1 MANHYFLGVLLL
13 ALLFICS
20 AENPESTA
28 DNGYPPLW
36 DLVPESLENFT
47 KENKVEMDPW
57 RYFDRMAMYRILL
70 ASTTKYFSIL
80 GSNNSGN
87 ILWGL
92 PLQHG
97 WQFHTGRLADPSKT
111 TICGFKDREDPL
123 CISEKSWWAC
133 MNYYLSVI
141 PFLSAAAVGMFADL
155 PPQPLEIVPPGQ
167 NTEDFC
173 YSIDHC
179 QSSFPDVMDKWKQ
192 FFQYLKSSNIP
203 PDSIANGMFSP
214 ELDEVLHYMWM
225 AHEASIAVANPKCQ
239 KRLSYLSD
247 PEQYFDKSWATTVE
261 YIAATHFL
269 TDFQNSN
276 NFQHFL
282 PPRVLNRGDSPP
294 VILDFS
300 PEENRALF
308 TINNIYTINSN
319 TRGVILKQWKK
330 AMCSEKGRL
339 EGRRLMQNLFTNLP
353 LAGWN
358 ILEIFVQFIIN
369 QKCPVKD

>member
-36 DLVPESLENFT
+36 DLVPESLEHFT
-47 KENKVEMDPW
+47 MENKVVMDPW

-92 PLQHG
+92 ALQHG

-133 MNYYLSVI
+133 NMNYYLSVI

-155 PPQPLEIVPPGQ
+155 PPHPLEIVPPGQ

-192 FFQYLKSSNIP
+192 YFQQMVCFLQN
-203 PDSIANGMFSP
+203 
-214 ELDEVLHYMWM
+214 WM
-225 AHEASIAVANPKCQ
+225 KFYITCGTAHVVSIAVANPKCQ

-247 PEQYFDKSWATTVE
+247 PEQYFGKSWATNVE

-269 TDFQNSN
+269 TDFQNTN

-282 PPRVLNRGDSPP
+282 PPRMLIRGDLPP
-294 VILDFS
+294 NVPDFS

-308 TINNIYTINSN
+308 IINNIYTINSK
-319 TRGVILKQWKK
+319 TRGVMLKQWKK

-358 ILEIFVQFIIN
+358 ILKIFVQFISN